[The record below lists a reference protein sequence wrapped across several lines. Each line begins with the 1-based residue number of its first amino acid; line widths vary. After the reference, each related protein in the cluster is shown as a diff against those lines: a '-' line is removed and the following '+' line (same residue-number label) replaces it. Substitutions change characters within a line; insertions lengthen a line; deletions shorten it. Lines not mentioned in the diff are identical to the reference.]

1 MIPAAT
7 GCRFPLLH
15 PEHRGPTLGGQP
27 AGPPRS
33 TWTPRRNQ
41 QVVEAYLSGLE
52 TCPGDLSGV
61 HSVASLSLS
70 QVDAEVNGSLFAR
83 RGLGVPQLQGR
94 VAVAQAR
101 LAYRAFCDR
110 FSGPR
115 WETLA
120 ARGANPQRLAWAST
134 HTPDLTY
141 PGTFYLES
149 LIGPGTVTTMDPA
162 TAAAFEQHGTVA
174 QTIDQDIEG
183 AATVLASLEDAG
195 LDMGR
200 VGRKLEDQ
208 HVANAARAYKAA
220 IAAVGTKVA
229 QLSD

>member
-27 AGPPRS
+27 AGPPHS

-83 RGLGVPQLQGR
+83 RGPGVPQLQGR
-94 VAVAQAR
+94 AAVAQAR

-120 ARGANPQRLAWAST
+120 ARGAGPSHGRRL
-134 HTPDLTY
+134 
-141 PGTFYLES
+141 
-149 LIGPGTVTTMDPA
+149 
-162 TAAAFEQHGTVA
+162 
-174 QTIDQDIEG
+174 
-183 AATVLASLEDAG
+183 
-195 LDMGR
+195 
-200 VGRKLEDQ
+200 
-208 HVANAARAYKAA
+208 
-220 IAAVGTKVA
+220 
-229 QLSD
+229 